1 MSRDIIGVDGWGTG
15 TSAMF
20 ADKLWQT
27 AGKLGSET
35 IRVSPVVTAGA
46 LGLEEA
52 PGEFTL

>member
-1 MSRDIIGVDGWGTG
+1 
-15 TSAMF
+15 MF